1 MEAHMRRLLSG
12 FIVTTI
18 LLAGASPTYAKPRSS
33 GRTALWTIVGAGAGF
48 GLGLF
53 LGLNAFD
60 DAVNSD
66 RKVWTSAIAGAA
78 AGGTLG
84 YLVGR
89 AQRGAST
96 PATKATLSE
105 REVRSLAQSVRLRA
119 LRAGQ
124 GAMLQSPD
132 AYSTAWQF

>member
-1 MEAHMRRLLSG
+1 MRRVLSG
-12 FIVTTI
+12 LIVTAI
-18 LLAGASPTYAKPRSS
+18 LLAGASPAHAQTRSS
-33 GRTALWTIVGAGAGF
+33 GRAALWTIVGAGAGF

-60 DAVNSD
+60 DAINSD

-89 AQRGAST
+89 SQRSAST
-96 PATKATLSE
+96 PAASAALTE

-132 AYSTAWQF
+132 ADSTAGQF

>member
-1 MEAHMRRLLSG
+1 MRRVLTG
-12 FIVTTI
+12 FILTAI
-18 LLAGASPTYAKPRSS
+18 LLMTAAPTAHAQTRSG

-66 RKVWTSAIAGAA
+66 RKVWTSALVGAA
-78 AGGTLG
+78 AGGTVG
-84 YLVGR
+84 FLVGR
-89 AQRGAST
+89 SRRPASAPVT
-96 PATKATLSE
+96 HATLSD

-119 LRAGQ
+119 VRAGHA
-124 GAMLQSPD
+124 AMLQSPD
-132 AYSTAWQF
+132 AYSTAGRF